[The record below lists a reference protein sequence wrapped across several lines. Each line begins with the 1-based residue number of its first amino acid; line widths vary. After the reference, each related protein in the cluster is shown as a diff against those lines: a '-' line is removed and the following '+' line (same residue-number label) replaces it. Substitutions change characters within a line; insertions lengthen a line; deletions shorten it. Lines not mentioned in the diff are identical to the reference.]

1 MKKLLRS
8 MTAIAASA
16 ALTFTGA
23 AYTPYLVNDIVGAV
37 HAADDGNDDW
47 IHAKGSRLYDMN
59 GNEVWITGANWFG
72 FNCSENCA
80 HGLYARDVDDMLQT
94 IADHGINT
102 LRLPI
107 SSELLVSWMNGKPDA
122 VSSVQASYNPPEDV
136 VGEDGTITPAG
147 KYGDINRDFVES
159 DGKTLKNSMEIF
171 DIIMQKCKKY
181 GIKAFIDVHSPD
193 ANNSGHNYELWYGKA
208 GITTDVWI
216 KSLTWIADKYA
227 NDDTLIGYDLKNEP
241 HGKRG
246 YTGNTCPSDIAKWDG
261 STDENNWAYA
271 AKKCADSILKVNPN
285 ALIFIEGVEQYPK
298 TEEGNT
304 YDTPDIWD
312 APADKS
318 PWHGAWWGGNLRGV
332 RDYPVVPESGTSQIV
347 YSPHDYGPSVYAQTW
362 FDKNFTTETLLE
374 DYWYDT
380 WAYINAEDIA
390 PLLIGE
396 WGGHMDGGKNQKWM
410 ELLRDYM
417 IDHHISHT
425 FWCINPNSGDTGG
438 LLDPTFM
445 NWDTAKYNLF
455 EKSLW
460 QTDAGKYIG
469 LDHQTAL
476 GKNGLSLN
484 EFYSSG
490 AKSNLDGG
498 KSGGGTPVVVEKTNT
513 TKPTTTT
520 TTSTTTSTTTV
531 TTTAPVETVKCEH
544 CGKEIPKSEAIYGP
558 LGFPVCKE
566 CYDNGVYIGTT
577 TPPPT
582 TATTTTTVTTT
593 TTTTEKK
600 SGTASFVSFK
610 EPTKKIYRIG
620 EELDL
625 TGGTAY
631 AAGTMDGGE
640 GNWDTFYQP
649 LDSPYFVVD
658 ASEFDNTKP
667 GTYTIY
673 VSPSGYPDV
682 KKTFAVSVIADD
694 STTTPPD
701 QNSTITTTVT
711 TTKEEIT
718 PTTHEM
724 FDFKEVL
731 TYPTKTVYEQGE
743 SLDLSGLLFTGT
755 LQPNGGKTCNY
766 DEKELNYDSGFK
778 KGEIT
783 ITDGSGNSVLDSE
796 FNKLPAGEYT
806 VKITGTAGSYYGYNL
821 CFGVD
826 ISYDITIKGG
836 STDTNTSEKLI
847 WGDANCDGGIDMADA
862 VLIMQSLANPNKY
875 GTSGTDSK
883 HITSKGAEQAD
894 VDTSTKGITSND
906 ALQIQLFLLGKIK
919 NLDPN
924 A

>member
-8 MTAIAASA
+8 MAAIAASA
-16 ALTFTGA
+16 AITVTGA
-23 AYTPYLVNDIVGAV
+23 ACPSSVSYDEISKVF
-37 HAADDGNDDW
+37 AADDCNDDW

-107 SSELLVSWMNGKPDA
+107 SSELLVSWMKGSPDP
-122 VSSVQASYNPPEDV
+122 VSSVQASYNPPQDV
-136 VGEDGTITPAG
+136 VGEDGTVTPAG

-216 KSLTWIADKYA
+216 KSLTWIAEKYA

-271 AKKCADSILKVNPN
+271 AKKCADSILKVNPH

-312 APADKS
+312 APADQS

-396 WGGHMDGGKNQKWM
+396 WGGHMDKGKNQKWM

-417 IDHHISHT
+417 INNHISHT

-445 NWDTAKYNLF
+445 NWDNDKYSLF

-498 KSGGGTPVVVEKTNT
+498 KAGGGQPVVVDKTTT
-513 TKPTTTT
+513 TKP
-520 TTSTTTSTTTV
+520 V
-531 TTTAPVETVKCEH
+531 
-544 CGKEIPKSEAIYGP
+544 
-558 LGFPVCKE
+558 
-566 CYDNGVYIGTT
+566 
-577 TPPPT
+577 
-582 TATTTTTVTTT
+582 TTTVTTT
-593 TTTTEKK
+593 TTTTNTT
-600 SGTASFVSFK
+600 STTTTTSSTTTSTTTTTTTTTTTALVTTTFESYVSLSITP
-610 EPTKKIYRIG
+610 PTKLEYNVG
-620 EELDL
+620 EKFDL
-625 TGGTAY
+625 TGGTGSAS
-631 AAGTMDGGE
+631 GRSSE
-640 GNWDTFYQP
+640 GAMWDTFTQP
-649 LDSPYFVVD
+649 LDSSYFVVD
-658 ASEFDNTKP
+658 SSEFDSTKP
-667 GTYTIY
+667 GTYKIY
-673 VSPSGYPDV
+673 VWAKGYPEV
-682 KKTFAVSVIADD
+682 KECFNVTVKSAVTTGPVITPDPNGNE
-694 STTTPPD
+694 TTA
-701 QNSTITTTVT
+701 T
-711 TTKEEIT
+711 TTKPEGDVT
-718 PTTHEM
+718 A
-724 FDFKEVL
+724 
-731 TYPTKTVYEQGE
+731 
-743 SLDLSGLLFTGT
+743 
-755 LQPNGGKTCNY
+755 
-766 DEKELNYDSGFK
+766 
-778 KGEIT
+778 
-783 ITDGSGNSVLDSE
+783 SV
-796 FNKLPAGEYT
+796 
-806 VKITGTAGSYYGYNL
+806 V
-821 CFGVD
+821 
-826 ISYDITIKGG
+826 
-836 STDTNTSEKLI
+836 
-847 WGDANCDGGIDMADA
+847 WGDANLDGQVDMADA

-875 GTSGTDSK
+875 GVGGTYAK
-883 HITSKGAEQAD
+883 AITEQGKTNAD
-894 VDTSTKGITSND
+894 VDTSTKGITTND
-906 ALQIQLFLLGKIK
+906 ALQIQLFLLKKIAT
-919 NLDPN
+919 LDPN